1 MMKLMMMMLM
11 MMTMMMMIAH
21 GSYVT
26 LFEIFPSCI
35 HKITGFLPQ
44 NTSDVVEDASVFR
57 SLQNF
62 HDMLCKMTKYVACL
76 QSEINASA
84 NIALVLTFLPG
95 GQTSTEISGFL
106 GKGG

>member
-35 HKITGFLPQ
+35 HKITGLLPQ

-76 QSEINASA
+76 QSDINASA

-95 GQTSTEISGFL
+95 ADQH
-106 GKGG
+106 